1 MRNNGILLGIV
12 LIISL
17 SSIAFATTPDG
28 ATVSVGI
35 PQTKQANTP
44 GNATAQGGNITQVNL
59 TAEVTTLAWQGFY
72 GQVAGNITLED
83 SSGDQLYSWAVSNI
97 SGEVLAS
104 RNSTIDFT
112 TVAGVQTCTVDETLT
127 GTGTDR
133 TNSTFTN
140 ASVSLEIA
148 GVSITSACR
157 TFTYV
162 SNASQTNRYLEAILN
177 ATGVTSIY
185 VTLINESTTSF
196 DGTLQDYQMIVPDN
210 SSTSATTTYYFFVE
224 ID

>member
-1 MRNNGILLGIV
+1 MNKSILLGIV
-12 LIISL
+12 LIVSL
-17 SSIAFATTPDG
+17 SSLAYATSPDG
-28 ATVSVGI
+28 AAVTVGT
-35 PQTKQANTP
+35 PETKQANSP
-44 GNATAQGGNITQVNL
+44 GSATAQGGNITQVNL
-59 TAEVTTLAWQGFY
+59 TSEVSTLSWQGFY

-83 SSGDQLYSWAVSNI
+83 NSGDVLYSWAVSNI

-112 TVAGVQTCTVDETLT
+112 TVAGVQTCTVDESLT

-133 TNSTFTN
+133 TNNTFTN
-140 ASVSLEIA
+140 ASVNFEIA
-148 GVSITSACR
+148 GVTISAACR

-162 SNASQTNRYLEAILN
+162 NNATQTNRYLEAILN

-210 SSTSATTTYYFFVE
+210 SSTATTTYFFFVE

>member
-1 MRNNGILLGIV
+1 MKTRNITGLILI
-12 LIISL
+12 IISL
-17 SSIAFATTPDG
+17 SAIAYATSPDG
-28 ATVSVGI
+28 AGVTIGT
-35 PQTKQANTP
+35 PQTKQTNTP
-44 GNATAQGGNITQVNL
+44 GNVTAQGGNITQVNL
-59 TAEVTTLAWQGFY
+59 SAEVTTLSWQGFY

-83 SSGDQLYSWAVSNI
+83 NSGDVLYSWAVSNV

-112 TVAGVQTCTVDETLT
+112 TVAGIETCTVDESLT

-133 TNSTFTN
+133 TNNTFTN
-140 ASVSLEIA
+140 GTVSFEIA
-148 GVSITSACR
+148 GVSITAACN
-157 TFTYV
+157 TFTFIN
-162 SNASQTNRYLEAILN
+162 NATQTLRYQEIILN

-185 VTLINESTTSF
+185 VTKVNESTTSF

-210 SSTSATTTYYFFVE
+210 QTTATTTYFFFVE